1 MLNRLSF
8 CNDHYSSSVGGCKLA
23 RFELFLNWEWQ
34 SPGGLPGLQNQCRVG
49 KSRCGFDSHPFPFI
63 MDENKNKSKLLWVL
77 LVCML
82 IIVNACQ
89 PITPTLTLPPTHT
102 LTLFPPT
109 ATPLPPNKPTL
120 VVDLNALRGMEVKVA
135 YPWVRDQNRVNQLI
149 DDFNLTNSWGIR
161 AVAES
166 FDSDALMSEAL
177 LHGDLKAN
185 VFMGKT
191 FDLLNP
197 QNQVTLLDLN
207 NHINDPT
214 WGVLDAYRQNSP
226 FAAIVPKPNEAIPRY
241 SLPLAYDAGLIYYR
255 TAWAKELGLA
265 GVPLSWDDFTSQ
277 MQAGLRANL
286 NDNLYVNN
294 GTGGL
299 LLSKSVLSAQ
309 SWYAAFGGTYS
320 IENHV
325 LSLQDNALDAS
336 FRTLKQAFVDDI
348 SWVGLEPTPYQYFVD
363 KYALAYEGTL
373 SELNQQTYYLPEKK
387 TETNWETI
395 PYPTMDGKG
404 SIALESISI
413 SINAADAETAQAAWF
428 FVRWMLQ
435 PSQQARLVDITGLWP
450 ATGHPAVI
458 VEDYAALH
466 PAWASAL
473 KEGVH
478 LTLAP
483 EEASWGINRYILQD
497 AYLRVYGLESDYF
510 SSIIDVLEQTLAE
523 YPARKP

>member
-1 MLNRLSF
+1 M
-8 CNDHYSSSVGGCKLA
+8 
-23 RFELFLNWEWQ
+23 
-34 SPGGLPGLQNQCRVG
+34 
-49 KSRCGFDSHPFPFI
+49 
-63 MDENKNKSKLLWVL
+63 NKNMKKSKLLL
-77 LVCML
+77 LLSLCML

-89 PITPTLTLPPTHT
+89 PITPTLTLPPTRT
-102 LTLFPPT
+102 PTPFPPT
-109 ATPLPPNKPTL
+109 ATPLPTDKPTL
-120 VVDLNALRGMEVKVA
+120 VVDLNALRGKEVKIA

-166 FDSDALMSEAL
+166 FDSDELMAEAL
-177 LHGDLKAN
+177 QQGDLKAN
-185 VFMGKT
+185 VIIGKT

-207 NHINDPT
+207 DYINDPT
-214 WGVLDAYRQNSP
+214 WGALDSYDQASP
-226 FAAIVPKPNEAIPRY
+226 FAVFAPKPNEAMPRY

-255 TAWAKELGLA
+255 TGWAKELGLE
-265 GVPLSWDDFTSQ
+265 GVPLSWDDFASQ

-325 LSLQDNALDAS
+325 LNLQDSALDAS
-336 FRTLKQAFVDDI
+336 FRTLKQAFVDDT

-363 KYALAYEGTL
+363 KYALTYEGTL
-373 SELNQQTYYLPEKK
+373 SELNQQTYYLPEKE

-395 PYPTMDGKG
+395 PYPTTDGKG
-404 SIALESISI
+404 SIALESISVA
-413 SINAADAETAQAAWF
+413 INAADAETVLAAWF

-435 PSQQARLVDITGLWP
+435 PSQQARWVDITGLWP
-450 ATGHPAVI
+450 ATGHPAV
-458 VEDYAALH
+458 VAEDYAAFH

-483 EEASWGINRYILQD
+483 EVASWGINRYVLQD
-497 AYLRVYGLESDYF
+497 AYLRVYGLEPDYF
-510 SSIIDVLEQTLAE
+510 HSIIDVLKQTLAE
-523 YPARKP
+523 YPTR